1 MLEKT
6 LLELVAHVL
15 ASAAGGDL
23 GEIGDTG
30 GAELPRSRFVVF
42 VAGEDHGCG
51 TAAVASYHRWT

>member
-23 GEIGDTG
+23 GEVGDIG

-42 VAGEDHGCG
+42 VAEDHGCG
-51 TAAVASYHRWT
+51 GHCGGSIVPPT